1 VLAENIEPNEEST
14 MSTKDNASPSL
25 RRPLSSDDLADV
37 DEQFDEC
44 DADGDQRI
52 DVTEFSQLLENLG
65 SEVPHAQRRSR
76 FDALDL
82 NHDGVIDR
90 REFMEWWRGA

>member
-1 VLAENIEPNEEST
+1 MVSKQNP
-14 MSTKDNASPSL
+14 PGPV
-25 RRPLSSDDLADV
+25 RRPLSSDELADL

-52 DVTEFSQLLENLG
+52 DFTEFSQLLENLG
-65 SEVPHAQRRSR
+65 SEVPPDRRQAR
-76 FDALDL
+76 FDEIDADR
-82 NHDGVIDR
+82 DGAVDR

>member
-1 VLAENIEPNEEST
+1 
-14 MSTKDNASPSL
+14 MSTKDDPPLRS
-25 RRPLSSDDLADV
+25 RRPLSSDDLADAA
-37 DEQFDEC
+37 EQFDDC

-52 DVTEFSQLLENLG
+52 DFTEFSQLLENLG
-65 SEVPHAQRRSR
+65 SEVPPMQRRGR